1 MLKQEITFRHFILTI
16 ILFSLF
22 SISPQADE
30 LYITDDYLQ
39 GLNDEVS
46 DPEYL
51 TNARKELRETEAREK
66 AKTTNKKEIEKA
78 LISMY
83 NFEVLLRE
91 KYPSTHNVYSRLPVS
106 ARILIFDKFKKTR
119 KLSAAKRMIIEK
131 YESK

>member
-1 MLKQEITFRHFILTI
+1 MLKQDITFRRFISSI
-16 ILFSLF
+16 ILFAIF

-39 GLNDEVS
+39 GLNDEIS